1 VKQRPGSHEGWAT
14 ESGGG
19 RGEEEDTQWHTSM
32 FSHTLQTQVADGF
45 HVLHL

>member
-1 VKQRPGSHEGWAT
+1 MKQRPGSHEGWAR
-14 ESGGG
+14 
-19 RGEEEDTQWHTSM
+19 RGEEEDTQGHTSV